1 MFKAFFIMMQILL
14 LLTGCKNTYGKNVG
28 NHNKNSDVLILKG
41 MLNNLKDGLNNFE
54 LLLKLQF
61 KILACVMRCERKIKS
76 LKKDNANLR
85 SALKKSRLPKEKLA
99 VKEKLNTILK

>member
-1 MFKAFFIMMQILL
+1 MEKIV
-14 LLTGCKNTYGKNVG
+14 GNRSKNT
-28 NHNKNSDVLILKG
+28 DVLILKG

-76 LKKDNANLR
+76 LKKDNAHLR
-85 SALKKSRLPKEKLA
+85 SALKNQDFQKKNLWQ
-99 VKEKLNTILK
+99 

>member
-1 MFKAFFIMMQILL
+1 ME
-14 LLTGCKNTYGKNVG
+14 KNVG

-85 SALKKSRLPKEKLA
+85 SALKKSRLPKEKSLA
-99 VKEKLNTILK
+99 VKEKIKYNSEV

>member
-1 MFKAFFIMMQILL
+1 
-14 LLTGCKNTYGKNVG
+14 
-28 NHNKNSDVLILKG
+28 

-76 LKKDNANLR
+76 LNKDNANLR
-85 SALKKSRLPKEKLA
+85 
-99 VKEKLNTILK
+99 

>member
-1 MFKAFFIMMQILL
+1 MMQILL
-14 LLTGCKNTYGKNVG
+14 LLTGCKKHVWKKNVG

-85 SALKKSRLPKEKLA
+85 SALKKIKTSKRKIPGSKRK
-99 VKEKLNTILK
+99 N